1 MRIGI
6 DIGENK
12 LEAVAIDEYC
22 LSCSLGSITNTLN
35 QDFISHSG
43 RISNVARIYDIVPK
57 LWSRWVFS
65 GKFSLHLS
73 PQRFG
78 DSKIVLD
85 SPWLWDDATTL

>member
-12 LEAVAIDEYC
+12 LEAVAIDEYF
-22 LSCSLGSITNTLN
+22 LSRALGSIIGTL
-35 QDFISHSG
+35 DRELIVIG
-43 RISNVARIYDIVPK
+43 RGISNVARIYDIVPK

>member
-35 QDFISHSG
+35 FIAHSG
-43 RISNVARIYDIVPK
+43 RISNVARIHNIVPT

-73 PQRFG
+73 PQQFG
-78 DSKIVLD
+78 DSKIVLG
-85 SPWLWDDATTL
+85 SAWLWDDATTL